1 MINEQGYLVNHN
13 EEKIKIQSS
22 VLKLVVQKMGRNLL
36 SGKSILN
43 MSLPIEI
50 FGTDS
55 NLSRLAKGYSYAPKF
70 LEEAAT
76 IKNPVDRFVKVF
88 CFSLGFSLCYI
99 EMEKPFNPILGETYQ
114 GLIDS
119 CPVYG

>member
-55 NLSRLAKGYSYAPKF
+55 NL
-70 LEEAAT
+70 
-76 IKNPVDRFVKVF
+76 
-88 CFSLGFSLCYI
+88 
-99 EMEKPFNPILGETYQ
+99 
-114 GLIDS
+114 
-119 CPVYG
+119 